1 MTKHIRNKRKTK
13 QIREFSRGALQLCGN
28 QQRRTQS
35 RAASSLAV
43 GTKES
48 FLEVGVSEN
57 RGGQELG
64 RREPVEEECS
74 KQGVF
79 SIFCPKGIT

>member
-1 MTKHIRNKRKTK
+1 MCPSLNICEVRVYV
-13 QIREFSRGALQLCGN
+13 
-28 QQRRTQS
+28 TQS
-35 RAASSLAV
+35 RAASSQAV
-43 GTKES
+43 GAKES
-48 FLEVGVSEN
+48 FLEVVVSEN

-64 RREPVEEECS
+64 RREPVEKECS